1 SLFAHG
7 LSISAF
13 YLINMNFFEGDIGIK
28 DLATIIPLG
37 QVAVALPISPAGLGV
52 GHVAY
57 ENLFRFLGQ
66 NNGATLFNNFW
77 FYTMF
82 VNILGV
88 IPYLMLTNKKKD

>member
-1 SLFAHG
+1 MLFTNSPSL
-7 LSISAF
+7 SSC
-13 YLINMNFFEGDIGIK
+13 Y
-28 DLATIIPLG
+28 
-37 QVAVALPISPAGLGV
+37 
-52 GHVAY
+52 VAY

-77 FYTMF
+77 FYAMF